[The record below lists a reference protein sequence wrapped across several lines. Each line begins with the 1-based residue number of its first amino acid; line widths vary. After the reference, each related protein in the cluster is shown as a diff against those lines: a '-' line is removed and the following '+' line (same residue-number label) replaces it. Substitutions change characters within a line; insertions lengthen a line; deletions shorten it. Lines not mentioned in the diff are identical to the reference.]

1 MHVLKTKNQHATTHH
16 PTEKKP
22 MGIHMQ
28 QIWCNRGWINNY
40 LAFSLPLYLRMHD
53 CYIILIKIIT
63 QWMCTY
69 VLYSRSFMHNKIKHA
84 CIIILYAWTQVI
96 CKYNVTSIH
105 FSNKFLSSVSRS
117 YISTNDRCMQKWS
130 TSYQHVHVAYRYMYI
145 LVHVRAQITLANCKM
160 LSS

>member
-1 MHVLKTKNQHATTHH
+1 MYIVHIVRLIKNNLIKTLARISIVFFARSQTKNQHATTHH
-16 PTEKKP
+16 PTEKNP

-28 QIWCNRGWINNY
+28 QIWCKRGWINNY
-40 LAFSLPLYLRMHD
+40 LAFSLPLCLRMHD

-69 VLYSRSFMHNKIKHA
+69 VLFSRSFMHNKIKHA

-117 YISTNDRCMQKWS
+117 YISTNDRCMQ
-130 TSYQHVHVAYRYMYI
+130 
-145 LVHVRAQITLANCKM
+145 
-160 LSS
+160 